1 MRLVKPAIFGGL
13 AVAALA
19 GFVLTLRAVVHRGP
33 RVRAVDSVNQAKT
46 GKVSSPADLRIEAAE
61 RAIEQHPHQAQS
73 YNLLAAAYM
82 QKARETNDFGF
93 NSRAEAALARAFEVA
108 PDDYDAGKLRTKLLL
123 TYHRFREALELAQSI
138 QKIRPDDHDVY
149 GAITDAE
156 VELGDYPSAIEAA
169 QKMVDL
175 RPDSS
180 AYARVSYL
188 RSLHG
193 DTEGAIQAMAVA
205 VKSAD
210 PNDAE
215 GLAWCRVHL
224 GDELMNAGKSD
235 AAEGQYDKALLTFP
249 EYPLALAA
257 KARARIRAGDQTRA
271 VELYEQSQQR
281 APLPDTAIALG
292 DLYARLSR
300 SDEAQ
305 RQYELVEFI
314 EQNSP
319 AGGTYS
325 RQLAIL
331 WADHNVKLDQAL
343 TIAERERATRQDVFT
358 CDALAWVLLKNNRLA
373 AAKQYIAEALRLGTR
388 DARIFYHAGMIYDA
402 VGDKARAG
410 KYLRLAIAINPTF
423 DLLQADR
430 ARQILATIDDL
441 RPANIRLERKRLA
454 CHPQKQEPTGATGA
468 IALQSLTASATN
480 VRERRKL

>member
-1 MRLVKPAIFGGL
+1 
-13 AVAALA
+13 
-19 GFVLTLRAVVHRGP
+19 
-33 RVRAVDSVNQAKT
+33 
-46 GKVSSPADLRIEAAE
+46 
-61 RAIEQHPHQAQS
+61 
-73 YNLLAAAYM
+73 
-82 QKARETNDFGF
+82 
-93 NSRAEAALARAFEVA
+93 
-108 PDDYDAGKLRTKLLL
+108 
-123 TYHRFREALELAQSI
+123 
-138 QKIRPDDHDVY
+138 
-149 GAITDAE
+149 
-156 VELGDYPSAIEAA
+156 
-169 QKMVDL
+169 
-175 RPDSS
+175 
-180 AYARVSYL
+180 
-188 RSLHG
+188 
-193 DTEGAIQAMAVA
+193 
-205 VKSAD
+205 
-210 PNDAE
+210 
-215 GLAWCRVHL
+215 
-224 GDELMNAGKSD
+224 
-235 AAEGQYDKALLTFP
+235 
-249 EYPLALAA
+249 
-257 KARARIRAGDQTRA
+257 
-271 VELYEQSQQR
+271 LYEQSQQR

-430 ARQILATIDDL
+430 TTIVIAHRLSTIRDADVIVVLQEGRVMEVGDHASLLARGGLYAQLVSRQLA
-441 RPANIRLERKRLA
+441 AA
-454 CHPQKQEPTGATGA
+454 HMAAAQ
-468 IALQSLTASATN
+468 
-480 VRERRKL
+480 